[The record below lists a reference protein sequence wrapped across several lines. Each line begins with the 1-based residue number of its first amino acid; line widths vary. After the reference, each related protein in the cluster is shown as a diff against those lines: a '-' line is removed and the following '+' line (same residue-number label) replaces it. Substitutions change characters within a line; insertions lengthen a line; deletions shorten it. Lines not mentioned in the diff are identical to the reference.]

1 MIKFKNN
8 LLIKNIIILLV
19 SGALAKVLGMLGK
32 IIYTRIAGVN
42 VVGLYTMITP
52 TFMLI
57 ISICQFSFPISISKI
72 SAEEKYDNKSLLK
85 SAYFVGSIIS
95 IILIIILIL
104 TSNLIATSLH
114 NKLLAPAILSIS
126 AIIPFVMISSVQRGF
141 LHGKEDMLPASI
153 TNVTEE
159 IIKIIL
165 ILFLLPIAISKGDIT
180 SVIFLILFN
189 VVTESSNILFM
200 QKVISKKYIS
210 NKKGKVNKKIIKE
223 ILSIS
228 IPTTSVRLIASIGF
242 FLEPIILTNTLL
254 SSGYSPNYITMEYGI
269 INSYIVPLLSIPSF
283 FSISIAS
290 ALLPNITK
298 AYANKKYDEFNRKLL
313 KLMFLSMLVGAVC
326 LTIILIFPSE
336 ILKLVY
342 NVNFGIN
349 YIYLIGPFF
358 LILYMQPTL
367 SVALQAMDKTNK
379 LFLTSTISVII
390 KYSTLFVLGKIGFG
404 MNALIFA
411 MIAGIVTTTSLVLII
426 VLKELKKKTS
436 EKHLFLLA
444 SFFI

>member
-1 MIKFKNN
+1 MCKKIYFTMIKFKNN

-104 TSNLIATSLH
+104 TSNLIALSLH

-189 VVTESSNILFM
+189 VITEGSNILFM

-326 LTIILIFPSE
+326 LTIILIFPNE

-390 KYSTLFVLGKIGFG
+390 KYSTLYVLGKIGFG

-436 EKHLFLLA
+436 
-444 SFFI
+444 

>member
-104 TSNLIATSLH
+104 TSNLIALSLH

-159 IIKIIL
+159 IIKIVL

-189 VVTESSNILFM
+189 VITESSNILFM

-326 LTIILIFPSE
+326 LTIILIFPNE

-390 KYSTLFVLGKIGFG
+390 KYSTLYVLGKIGFG

-436 EKHLFLLA
+436 
-444 SFFI
+444 

>member
-19 SGALAKVLGMLGK
+19 SGALAKMLGMLGK

-85 SAYFVGSIIS
+85 SAYLVGFIIS

-104 TSNLIATSLH
+104 TSNLIAISLH

-189 VVTESSNILFM
+189 VITETSNILFM

-313 KLMFLSMLVGAVC
+313 KLMFLSMLVGAAC
-326 LTIILIFPSE
+326 LTVILIFPNE

-390 KYSTLFVLGKIGFG
+390 KYSALYVLGKIGFG

-436 EKHLFLLA
+436 
-444 SFFI
+444 

>member
-1 MIKFKNN
+1 MCKKIYFTMIKFKNN

-95 IILIIILIL
+95 IILIIILLL
-104 TSNLIATSLH
+104 TSNLIAASLH

-189 VVTESSNILFM
+189 VITEGSNILFM
-200 QKVISKKYIS
+200 QKAISKNYIS

-326 LTIILIFPSE
+326 LTIILIFPNE

-390 KYSTLFVLGKIGFG
+390 KYSTLYVLGKIGFG

-436 EKHLFLLA
+436 
-444 SFFI
+444 

>member
-104 TSNLIATSLH
+104 TSNLIALSLH
-114 NKLLAPAILSIS
+114 NKLLVPAILSIS

-165 ILFLLPIAISKGDIT
+165 ILFLLPIAISKSDIT

-200 QKVISKKYIS
+200 QKAISKNYIS

-298 AYANKKYDEFNRKLL
+298 AYANKKYDEFNKKLL

-326 LTIILIFPSE
+326 LTIILIFPNE

-367 SVALQAMDKTNK
+367 SVALQAMNKTNK

-390 KYSTLFVLGKIGFG
+390 KYSALYVLGKIGFG

-426 VLKELKKKTS
+426 VLKELKKKN
-436 EKHLFLLA
+436 
-444 SFFI
+444 

>member
-32 IIYTRIAGVN
+32 IIYTRIVGVN

-104 TSNLIATSLH
+104 TSNLIALSLH
-114 NKLLAPAILSIS
+114 NKLLVPAILSIS

-165 ILFLLPIAISKGDIT
+165 ILFLLPIAISKSDIT

-200 QKVISKKYIS
+200 QKAISKNYIS

-298 AYANKKYDEFNRKLL
+298 AYANKKYDEFNKKLL

-326 LTIILIFPSE
+326 LTIILIFPNE

-367 SVALQAMDKTNK
+367 SVALQAMNKTNK

-390 KYSTLFVLGKIGFG
+390 KYSALYVLGKIGFG

-411 MIAGIVTTTSLVLII
+411 MIASIVTTTSLVLII
-426 VLKELKKKTS
+426 VLKELKKKN
-436 EKHLFLLA
+436 
-444 SFFI
+444 

>member
-32 IIYTRIAGVN
+32 IIYTRIAGIN

-95 IILIIILIL
+95 IILIIILLL
-104 TSNLIATSLH
+104 TSNLIAASLH

-141 LHGKEDMLPASI
+141 LHGKEDMFPASI

-189 VVTESSNILFM
+189 VITESSNILFM

-313 KLMFLSMLVGAVC
+313 KLMFLSMLVGAAC
-326 LTIILIFPSE
+326 LTIILIFPNE

-390 KYSTLFVLGKIGFG
+390 KYSTLYVLGNIGFG

-436 EKHLFLLA
+436 
-444 SFFI
+444 

>member
-19 SGALAKVLGMLGK
+19 SGALAKALGMLGK

-95 IILIIILIL
+95 IILVIILIL

-189 VVTESSNILFM
+189 IITESSNILFM
-200 QKVISKKYIS
+200 QKAISKKYIS

-326 LTIILIFPSE
+326 LTVILIFPNE

-390 KYSTLFVLGKIGFG
+390 KYSTLYVLGKIGFG

-436 EKHLFLLA
+436 
-444 SFFI
+444 

>member
-104 TSNLIATSLH
+104 TSNLIALSLH
-114 NKLLAPAILSIS
+114 NKLLAPTILSIS

-189 VVTESSNILFM
+189 VITEGSNILFM
-200 QKVISKKYIS
+200 QKAISKNYIS

-326 LTIILIFPSE
+326 LTIILIFPNE

-390 KYSTLFVLGKIGFG
+390 KYSALYVLGKIGFG

-436 EKHLFLLA
+436 
-444 SFFI
+444 

>member
-1 MIKFKNN
+1 MIKLKNN

-42 VVGLYTMITP
+42 VVSLYTLITP
-52 TFMLI
+52 TLMLI
-57 ISICQFSFPISISKI
+57 ISITQFSFPISISKI

-85 SAYFVGSIIS
+85 NAYLIGLIIN
-95 IILIIILIL
+95 IILIL
-104 TSNLIATSLH
+104 ILVLSSNFIAKALH
-114 NKLLAPAILSIS
+114 NRSLAPAILSIS
-126 AIIPFVMISSVQRGF
+126 VIIPFVCVSSVQRGF

-153 TNVTEE
+153 TNITEE
-159 IIKIIL
+159 IIKILL
-165 ILFLLPIAISKGDIT
+165 IIFILPITISSGNIT

-189 VVTESSNILFM
+189 VITETSNILFM
-200 QKVISKKYIS
+200 QKAINKKYINHS
-210 NKKGKVNKKIIKE
+210 KGRINKNIIKE

-228 IPTTSVRLIASIGF
+228 IPTTSVRLIASVGF

-254 SSGYSPNYITMEYGI
+254 STGYSPNYITMEYGI

-313 KLMFLSMLVGAVC
+313 KLMFISMLVGAIC
-326 LTIILIFPSE
+326 LIFILFFPNE

-367 SVALQAMDKTNK
+367 SVAIQAMGKTNK
-379 LFLTSTISVII
+379 LFLTSTISVIV
-390 KYSTLFVLGKIGFG
+390 KYSALYILGKNGLG
-404 MNALIFA
+404 MNSLIFS
-411 MIAGIVTTTSLVLII
+411 MIIGIVTTTSLVIII
-426 VLKELKKKTS
+426 VLKELKKKNR
-436 EKHLFLLA
+436 
-444 SFFI
+444 

>member
-104 TSNLIATSLH
+104 TSNLIAASLH

-200 QKVISKKYIS
+200 QKAISKNYIS

-326 LTIILIFPSE
+326 LTVILIFPNE

-390 KYSTLFVLGKIGFG
+390 KYSTLYVLGKIGFG

-436 EKHLFLLA
+436 
-444 SFFI
+444 

>member
-19 SGALAKVLGMLGK
+19 SGALAKILGMLGK

-85 SAYFVGSIIS
+85 SAYFVGFIIS
-95 IILIIILIL
+95 IILIIILL
-104 TSNLIATSLH
+104 STSNLIAASLH

-189 VVTESSNILFM
+189 VITETSNILFM
-200 QKVISKKYIS
+200 QKAINKKYIN

-326 LTIILIFPSE
+326 LTIILILPNE

-390 KYSTLFVLGKIGFG
+390 KYSALYILGKIGFG

-436 EKHLFLLA
+436 
-444 SFFI
+444 

>member
-95 IILIIILIL
+95 IILIIILLL
-104 TSNLIATSLH
+104 TSNLIAASLH

-200 QKVISKKYIS
+200 QKAISKNYKS

-326 LTIILIFPSE
+326 LTIILIFPNE

-390 KYSTLFVLGKIGFG
+390 KYSTLYVLGKIGFG
-404 MNALIFA
+404 MNALIFT

-436 EKHLFLLA
+436 
-444 SFFI
+444 

>member
-32 IIYTRIAGVN
+32 IIYTRIAGIN

-95 IILIIILIL
+95 IILIIILLL
-104 TSNLIATSLH
+104 TSNLIAASLH

-141 LHGKEDMLPASI
+141 LHGKEDMFPASI

-189 VVTESSNILFM
+189 VITESSNILFM

-313 KLMFLSMLVGAVC
+313 KLMFLSMLVGAAC
-326 LTIILIFPSE
+326 LTIILIFPNE

-390 KYSTLFVLGKIGFG
+390 KYSTLYVLGKIGFG

-436 EKHLFLLA
+436 
-444 SFFI
+444 

>member
-85 SAYFVGSIIS
+85 SAYFIGSIIS

-104 TSNLIATSLH
+104 TSNLIALSLH

-141 LHGKEDMLPASI
+141 LHGKEDMFPASI

-189 VVTESSNILFM
+189 VITESSNILFM
-200 QKVISKKYIS
+200 QKVISKKYII

-326 LTIILIFPSE
+326 LTIILIFPNE

-390 KYSTLFVLGKIGFG
+390 KYSTLYVLGKIGFG

-436 EKHLFLLA
+436 
-444 SFFI
+444 

>member
-1 MIKFKNN
+1 MCKKIYFTMIKFKNN

-104 TSNLIATSLH
+104 TSNLIALSLH

-141 LHGKEDMLPASI
+141 LHGKEDMFPASI

-189 VVTESSNILFM
+189 VITESSNILFM

-326 LTIILIFPSE
+326 LTIILIFPNE

-390 KYSTLFVLGKIGFG
+390 KYSALYVLGKIGFG

-436 EKHLFLLA
+436 
-444 SFFI
+444 

>member
-72 SAEEKYDNKSLLK
+72 SAEEKYDSKNLLK
-85 SAYFVGSIIS
+85 SAYFVGFIIS

-104 TSNLIATSLH
+104 TSNLIAISLH

-189 VVTESSNILFM
+189 VITETSNILFM
-200 QKVISKKYIS
+200 QKAINKKYIS

-254 SSGYSPNYITMEYGI
+254 PSGYSPNYITMEYGI

-326 LTIILIFPSE
+326 LTIILIFPNE

-390 KYSTLFVLGKIGFG
+390 KYSALYVLGKIGFG

-436 EKHLFLLA
+436 
-444 SFFI
+444 

>member
-1 MIKFKNN
+1 MCKKIYFTMIKFKNN

-19 SGALAKVLGMLGK
+19 SGALAKILGMLGK

-85 SAYFVGSIIS
+85 SAYFVGFIIS

-189 VVTESSNILFM
+189 VITETSNILFM
-200 QKVISKKYIS
+200 QKAINKKYIS

-326 LTIILIFPSE
+326 LTVILIFPNE

-390 KYSTLFVLGKIGFG
+390 KYSTLYILGKIGFG

-436 EKHLFLLA
+436 
-444 SFFI
+444 

>member
-104 TSNLIATSLH
+104 TSNLIALSLH

-126 AIIPFVMISSVQRGF
+126 VIIPFVMISSVQRGF

-189 VVTESSNILFM
+189 VITESSNILFM
-200 QKVISKKYIS
+200 QKAISKKYIS

-326 LTIILIFPSE
+326 LTIILIFPNE

-390 KYSTLFVLGKIGFG
+390 KYSTLYILGKIGFG

-436 EKHLFLLA
+436 
-444 SFFI
+444 

>member
-95 IILIIILIL
+95 IILIIILLL
-104 TSNLIATSLH
+104 TSNLIAASLH

-189 VVTESSNILFM
+189 VITEGSNILFM
-200 QKVISKKYIS
+200 QKAISKNYIS

-326 LTIILIFPSE
+326 LTIILIFPNE

-390 KYSTLFVLGKIGFG
+390 KYSTLYVLGKIGFG

-436 EKHLFLLA
+436 
-444 SFFI
+444 

>member
-1 MIKFKNN
+1 MCKKIYFTMIKFKNN

-104 TSNLIATSLH
+104 TSNLIALSLH

-159 IIKIIL
+159 IIKIVL

-189 VVTESSNILFM
+189 VITESSNILFM

-326 LTIILIFPSE
+326 LTIILIFPNE

-390 KYSTLFVLGKIGFG
+390 KYSALYVLGKIGFG

-436 EKHLFLLA
+436 
-444 SFFI
+444 

>member
-85 SAYFVGSIIS
+85 SAYFVGFIIS

-104 TSNLIATSLH
+104 TSNLIAISLH
-114 NKLLAPAILSIS
+114 NKLLAPTILSIS

-210 NKKGKVNKKIIKE
+210 NKKGKANKKIIKE

-326 LTIILIFPSE
+326 LTIILIFPNE

-390 KYSTLFVLGKIGFG
+390 KYSALYVLGKIGFG

-436 EKHLFLLA
+436 
-444 SFFI
+444 